1 MASVAIRDVRK
12 AFGPTQVIHGVD
24 IAIDDG
30 EFVVLV
36 GPSGCGKSTLL
47 RMIAGLE
54 NITAGEIRIGERV
67 VNHVPPKERDIAM
80 VFQNYALYPH
90 MTVADNMSFSMR
102 LRGAP
107 KAEIDARVKRA
118 ADILGLGD
126 LLGRFPRQ
134 LSGGQRQR
142 VAMGRAIVRDPQV
155 FLFDEPLSNLDAKL
169 RVQMRTEIKELHQRL
184 KTTTVY
190 VTHDQIEA
198 MTMADKIVVM
208 HDGLVE
214 QIGAPLDLYDRPD
227 NLFVA
232 GFIGSPAMNLLRGQI
247 GDNVR
252 ANGAA
257 QFEGP
262 AGLRVS
268 LAAPAAWNGRA
279 VTCGIRPEHFM
290 IADDGAE
297 AIVQVIE
304 PTGAEIQVVAKL
316 GDEEVIAVFRE
327 RHQFKPGD
335 KIRLKPDPR
344 LVHLFDAETGKRMD
358 A

>member
-1 MASVAIRDVRK
+1 MASVAIRDVCK
-12 AFGPTQVIHGVD
+12 AFGAMQVIHGVD

-30 EFVVLV
+30 QFVVLV

-67 VNHVPPKERDIAM
+67 VNNVPPKERDIAM

-102 LRGAP
+102 LRGAS
-107 KAEIDARVKRA
+107 KAEIDERVKRA
-118 ADILGLGD
+118 AEILGLGA

-232 GFIGSPAMNLLRGQI
+232 GFIGSPAMNFLTGT
-247 GDNVR
+247 VR
-252 ANGAA
+252 VNGAA
-257 QFEGP
+257 ELEG
-262 AGLRVS
+262 ADGLRLP

-279 VTCGIRPEHFM
+279 VTCGIRPEHFAL
-290 IADDGAE
+290 ADDGAAAE
-297 AIVQVIE
+297 IQVIE
-304 PTGAEIQVVAKL
+304 PTGSEVQVVATL
-316 GDEEVIAVFRE
+316 GGEEVIAVFRE
-327 RHQFKPGD
+327 RHRFKPGD
-335 KIRLKPDPR
+335 KIRLKPDPH
-344 LVHLFDAETGKRMD
+344 LVHLFDAETGKRLTPD
-358 A
+358 

>member
-1 MASVAIRDVRK
+1 MIELKTGGQRPAQGEWGMASVEIRDVRK
-12 AFGPTQVIHGVD
+12 AFGATEVIHGVNVE
-24 IAIDDG
+24 IADG

-54 NITAGEIRIGERV
+54 NITGGEIRIGERV
-67 VNHVPPKERDIAM
+67 VNNVPPKERDIAM

-107 KAEIDARVKRA
+107 KAEIDQRVKRA
-118 ADILGLGD
+118 AEILGLSP
-126 LLGRFPRQ
+126 LLERFPRQ

-169 RVQMRTEIKELHQRL
+169 RVQMRTEIKEMHQRL
-184 KTTTVY
+184 KTTTIY

-214 QIGAPLDLYDRPD
+214 QIGSPLELYDRPQ

-232 GFIGSPAMNLLRGQI
+232 GFIGSPAMNFLQGTIRS
-247 GDNVR
+247 
-252 ANGAA
+252 NGSLG
-257 QFEGP
+257 FDGP
-262 AGLRVS
+262 GGARLP
-268 LAAPAAWNGRA
+268 LAAAPRGREGRA
-279 VTCGIRPEHFM
+279 AGYGGGAGHF
-290 IADDGAE
+290 
-297 AIVQVIE
+297 V
-304 PTGAEIQVVAKL
+304 
-316 GDEEVIAVFRE
+316 
-327 RHQFKPGD
+327 
-335 KIRLKPDPR
+335 
-344 LVHLFDAETGKRMD
+344 
-358 A
+358 

>member
-12 AFGPTQVIHGVD
+12 AFGATEVIHGVD
-24 IAIDDG
+24 VLIGDG

-54 NITAGEIRIGERV
+54 NITAGEIHIGERV
-67 VNHVPPKERDIAM
+67 VNRVPPKERDIAM

-90 MTVADNMSFSMR
+90 MTVAANMGFSLM
-102 LRGAP
+102 LRGAA
-107 KAEIDARVKRA
+107 KGEIEQRVNGA
-118 ADILGLGD
+118 ADILGLRS
-126 LLGRFPRQ
+126 LLNRYPRQ

-169 RVQMRTEIKELHQRL
+169 RVAMRTEIKELHQRL
-184 KTTTVY
+184 KTTTIY

-198 MTMADKIVVM
+198 MTLADRIVVM

-214 QIGAPLDLYDRPD
+214 QVGAPLELYDRPQ

-232 GFIGSPAMNLLRGQI
+232 GFIGSPAMNFLNGTI
-247 GDNVR
+247 R
-252 ANGAA
+252 ANGRLE
-257 QFEGP
+257 FEGASGMRLP
-262 AGLRVS
+262 L
-268 LAAPAAWNGRA
+268 LTAPSGSDGRP
-279 VTCGIRPEHFM
+279 VIYGIRPEHFV
-290 IADDGAE
+290 ISDGGTEAE
-297 AIVQVIE
+297 VLVVE
-304 PTGAEIQVVAKL
+304 PTGSELQIAAKL
-316 GDEEVIAVFRE
+316 GGEEIVAIFRE
-327 RHQFKPGD
+327 RHDFKPGD
-335 KIRLKPDPR
+335 KIRLSADPR
-344 LVHLFDAETGKRMD
+344 VAHLFDAPSGERLT

>member
-1 MASVAIRDVRK
+1 MASVAIREVRK
-12 AFGPTQVIHGVD
+12 AFGALEVIHGVSVL
-24 IAIDDG
+24 IGDG

-54 NITAGEIRIGERV
+54 NITVGERV
-67 VNHVPPKERDIAM
+67 VNHVPPKERDVAM

-90 MTVADNMSFSMR
+90 MTVADNMAFSLK
-102 LRGAP
+102 LRGAR
-107 KAEIDARVKRA
+107 KGEIEDRVARA
-118 ADILGLGD
+118 ADILGLAP
-126 LLGRFPRQ
+126 LLARYPRQ

-142 VAMGRAIVRDPQV
+142 VATGRAIVRDPQV

-169 RVQMRTEIKELHQRL
+169 RVAMRTEIKELHQRL

-198 MTMADKIVVM
+198 MTMADRIVVM

-214 QIGAPLDLYDRPD
+214 QVGAPLELYDRPQ

-232 GFIGSPAMNLLRGQI
+232 GFIGSPAMNFIKGAIRC
-247 GDNVR
+247 
-252 ANGAA
+252 NGRLE
-257 QFEGP
+257 FEGENGVRLP
-262 AGLRVS
+262 LV
-268 LAAPAAWNGRA
+268 AAPPASDGNP
-279 VTCGIRPEHFM
+279 VVYGIRPEHFVL
-290 IADDGAE
+290 ADDGAE
-297 AIVQVIE
+297 AEVQVVE
-304 PTGAEIQVVAKL
+304 PTGSELQIAAKFG
-316 GDEEVIAVFRE
+316 GDDIIAVFRE
-327 RHQFKPGD
+327 RHDFKPGD

-344 LVHLFDAETGKRMD
+344 LAHLFDEPSGKRLN

>member
-1 MASVAIRDVRK
+1 MASVAIREVRK
-12 AFGPTQVIHGVD
+12 SFGTAEVIHGVD

-30 EFVVLV
+30 QFVVLV

-90 MTVADNMSFSMR
+90 MTVAANMSFSLR
-102 LRGAP
+102 LRGAS
-107 KAEIDARVKRA
+107 KAETDTRVKRA
-118 ADILGLGD
+118 AEILGLTH
-126 LLGRFPRQ
+126 LLARFPRQ

-184 KTTTVY
+184 GTTTVY

-214 QIGAPLDLYDRPD
+214 QIGAPLELYDRPD

-232 GFIGSPAMNLLRGQI
+232 GFIGSPAMNFLRGA
-247 GDNVR
+247 VR
-252 ANGAA
+252 ANGLAE
-257 QFEGP
+257 FEGP
-262 AGLRVS
+262 GGLRLP
-268 LAAPAAWNGRA
+268 LAAPAGWNGRSI
-279 VTCGIRPEHFM
+279 VCGIRPEHFAL
-290 IADDGAE
+290 ADDGAE
-297 AIVQVIE
+297 AEIQVIE
-304 PTGAEIQVVAKL
+304 PTGSEIQVVAKL
-316 GDEEVIAVFRE
+316 ADEDIIAVFRE

-344 LVHLFDAETGKRMD
+344 LVHLFDAESGKRLN